1 LTSKLAIYSL
11 TTSYKTFSDSFIL
24 ALNDPY
30 LPTLAAFL
38 SKNYGNYINNGKL
51 TSGFKKY
58 NSYDYSITYQLLYE
72 TYFGL
77 FNAYLD
83 YTIET
88 NKIVLKSLATISFPM
103 LAIDLENCD
112 QPTSS
117 KQ

>member
-1 LTSKLAIYSL
+1 MAIYSL